1 MQGLLGKHIVIYL
14 QNANETLLQH
24 RMKNILRNNISSQVA
39 WRPFHIQ
46 SFRYQGCT
54 VRKVLNTFYTL
65 FIFLLLIFGYTSSI
79 IACQARL
86 DVKHKVLAFR
96 FFKVELFI
104 AQLFLAQWPEYQPPS
119 CPVSFLIFTPVSGME
134 EERPWEWAHLSV
146 PCIGQFSSLSAR
158 NWSEFQILTN
168 RVIWHHFWPSL
179 INAFMLNR
187 DQEMDLLIGMFQ
199 YPYKCL

>member
-54 VRKVLNTFYTL
+54 VRKVLNIFYTL
-65 FIFLLLIFGYTSSI
+65 FIFLLIIFGYTSSI

-86 DVKHKVLAFR
+86 DIKHKVLAFL

-104 AQLFLAQWPEYQPPS
+104 LWLFLAQWPELTWGCIIS
-119 CPVSFLIFTPVSGME
+119 TALMSSFLDLIFIPGEWKKRGPGNELTYQSPV
-134 EERPWEWAHLSV
+134 
-146 PCIGQFSSLSAR
+146 
-158 NWSEFQILTN
+158 
-168 RVIWHHFWPSL
+168 
-179 INAFMLNR
+179 
-187 DQEMDLLIGMFQ
+187 
-199 YPYKCL
+199 

>member
-86 DVKHKVLAFR
+86 DVKHKVLAL
-96 FFKVELFI
+96 KCG
-104 AQLFLAQWPEYQPPS
+104 S
-119 CPVSFLIFTPVSGME
+119 CAGENSS
-134 EERPWEWAHLSV
+134 
-146 PCIGQFSSLSAR
+146 SSLS
-158 NWSEFQILTN
+158 SFCLLYTS
-168 RVIWHHFWPSL
+168 PSP
-179 INAFMLNR
+179 R
-187 DQEMDLLIGMFQ
+187 DA
-199 YPYKCL
+199 